1 MCKQL
6 DKLLSPQAHNLR
18 SSSMG
23 CLDALTMMLRSSGCL
38 RRFPTSSQH
47 VPTLSGLH
55 CQYKQPV
62 VAGGI

>member
-1 MCKQL
+1 
-6 DKLLSPQAHNLR
+6 
-18 SSSMG
+18 MG

-62 VAGGI
+62 FDGGI